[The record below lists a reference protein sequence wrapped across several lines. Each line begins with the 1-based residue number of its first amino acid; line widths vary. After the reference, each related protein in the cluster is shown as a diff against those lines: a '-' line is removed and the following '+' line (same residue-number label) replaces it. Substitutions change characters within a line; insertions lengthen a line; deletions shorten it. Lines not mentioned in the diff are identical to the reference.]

1 MPPSPEQAAP
11 AAAPGGKTAQMNDTG
26 TLRVVVIDGGYESYE
41 TEEKILSPYGARVE
55 VQPCD
60 RDAQRVRAAVVG
72 ADAVLVR
79 ESPVDAAAM
88 DLMPRC
94 RAIVRYGIGV
104 DNIDLRAARER
115 RIYVANVPDYG
126 SEEVSD
132 HALALLLAV
141 VRRIAARDRAVRAG
155 AWNLARTEKMYRVAG
170 RTLGLVGYGRIARS
184 FARKMRGIGIER
196 VLACDPSAEPDAGTE
211 MVPLEKLCREADFIS
226 IHAPLM
232 PQTRHLID
240 ADRIALMKPTAVI
253 VNTARGALIDERA
266 LAAALR
272 DGRIFGAGIDVYENE
287 PPARDNSLLEL
298 DNVVLSDHTGWYS
311 EESVAELQHKAAQE
325 LARVLRGEAP
335 RNWLNRWDT

>member
-1 MPPSPEQAAP
+1 
-11 AAAPGGKTAQMNDTG
+11 MNDTG

-253 VNTARGALIDERA
+253 VNTARGALIDEQA

-272 DGRIFGAGIDVYENE
+272 AGRIFGAGIDVYENE
-287 PPARDNSLLEL
+287 PPARDNPLFEL